1 MILSHEDGNTSYVK
15 NIHKPTFWARCIYT
29 QCLVIIVTIMVFT
42 KACVG
47 SGFPEPPNTV
57 CESVFPAYDRSEKEV
72 KNQCLFLDEQLTREL
87 CVNINNKNNNNKRT
101 STGLP
106 KTYHQTHLK
115 FCNMYTLN
123 HILPQNK
130 STRWTDDDSEC
141 NETLVHLLNSDS
153 DAEEE
158 FQLFASLLQ
167 RVDCDSEYS
176 VKWRCSICRV
186 SERYLFVCLCFFLYS
201 QKTTVVSYNPLADL
215 FAYTCTM
222 LSKKPADH
230 QNR

>member
-130 STRWTDDDSEC
+130 STRWMDDDSEC

-186 SERYLFVCLCFFLYS
+186 SERFPCCLLICLFIILCFFLYS
-201 QKTTVVSYNPLADL
+201 QKTSVV
-215 FAYTCTM
+215 
-222 LSKKPADH
+222 
-230 QNR
+230 